1 MKESRHHYHR
11 PEKTQRIQNEQN
23 KQQQIEQPTGTQQ
36 TKSITWSQLRTSKTE
51 KRKKTVM
58 LRSLPNRHQEK
69 ITSSLPRYPSCD
81 QEREF

>member
-36 TKSITWSQLRTSKTE
+36 TKSITWSRLRTSKTE
-51 KRKKTVM
+51 KKKK
-58 LRSLPNRHQEK
+58 NRDATLIAKQ
-69 ITSSLPRYPSCD
+69 TSGENYKFPPQTSVL
-81 QEREF
+81 